1 MVNNDITLKQETT
14 VELIMW
20 CMLFAFCHHSCYIL
34 LCLFYFGCYH
44 QFINMHNFCDNITVV
59 IQHTVAYGSLCTL
72 LLSIFM
78 CVCVSVC
85 FCLSLPPS
93 LFITSLWVVCT
104 PCPEKKRRHGI
115 FQSRHIDVIIM
126 QCRASIDGTFYNIS
140 VTWIVRTIRA
150 KIIKSYLN
158 LSSCGQN
165 TVGPFYPDTVY
176 IIIGYQLWWTF
187 LSGSLPFSCYF
198 NLLLL
203 FVYFWPIKYLLWSDL
218 IYKQ

>member
-78 CVCVSVC
+78 CVC

-104 PCPEKKRRHGI
+104 PCPEKKDATAFFNHVTLTSSLCSVVQVLMGHFTI
-115 FQSRHIDVIIM
+115 FQSH
-126 QCRASIDGTFYNIS
+126 G
-140 VTWIVRTIRA
+140 
-150 KIIKSYLN
+150 
-158 LSSCGQN
+158 
-165 TVGPFYPDTVY
+165 
-176 IIIGYQLWWTF
+176 
-187 LSGSLPFSCYF
+187 LSGQFVPK
-198 NLLLL
+198 LLK
-203 FVYFWPIKYLLWSDL
+203 VI
-218 IYKQ
+218 